1 MDAPLTHEWVDLP
14 SGFEVELEHGIPVR
28 VGNAGVL
35 ELPGDPAALEE
46 EIARETGLRVK
57 VGRWEPVEGELEA
70 RLTVSRDD
78 LAEVLRR
85 LARASAS
92 VFVDRFVKAYDETDT
107 DYGRAAFAQDFS
119 LALGYCGLQW
129 SDVDQEPFYQ
139 DYLETFK
146 AETERLA
153 RHPDEASSS
162 A

>member
-1 MDAPLTHEWVDLP
+1 MDTPLTHGWVELP

-28 VGNAGVL
+28 VGNAGL
-35 ELPGDPAALEE
+35 ALPPDSAALEE
-46 EIARETGLRVK
+46 EIARETGLRVQI
-57 VGRWEPVEGELEA
+57 GRWEPVEGELEA

-92 VFVDRFVKAYDETDT
+92 VFVDRFVKAYDEIDT
-107 DYGRAAFAQDFS
+107 DYGQGAFAQDFS
-119 LALGYCGLQW
+119 LALGYCGLDW
-129 SDVDQEPFYQ
+129 GSVDQEPFYR

-153 RHPDEASSS
+153 QRPDEASSS

>member
-1 MDAPLTHEWVDLP
+1 MDTPLTHGWVELP

-28 VGNAGVL
+28 VGNAGL
-35 ELPGDPAALEE
+35 ALPHDSAALEE
-46 EIARETGLRVK
+46 EIARETGLRVQI
-57 VGRWEPVEGELEA
+57 GRWEPVEGELEA

-107 DYGRAAFAQDFS
+107 DYGQGAFAQDFS
-119 LALGYCGLQW
+119 LALGYCGLDW
-129 SDVDQEPFYQ
+129 GSVDQEPFYR

-153 RHPDEASSS
+153 QHPDEASSS

>member
-1 MDAPLTHEWVDLP
+1 MEAPVTHGWVELP

-28 VGNAGVL
+28 VGNAGF
-35 ELPGDPAALEE
+35 ELPPDPAALEE

-70 RLTVSRDD
+70 RLNVSRDD
-78 LAEVLRR
+78 LGEVLRR

-92 VFVDRFVKAYDETDT
+92 VFVDRFVKAYDEADT
-107 DYGRAAFAQDFS
+107 DYGQAAFAQDFS
-119 LALGYCGLQW
+119 LALGYCGLGW
-129 SDVDQEPFYQ
+129 GEVDQEPFYL
-139 DYLETFK
+139 DYLETFR

-153 RHPDEASSS
+153 RRPDEASSS

>member
-1 MDAPLTHEWVDLP
+1 MDTPLTHGWVELP

-28 VGNAGVL
+28 VGNAGL
-35 ELPGDPAALEE
+35 ALPPDSAALEE
-46 EIARETGLRVK
+46 EIARETGLRVQI
-57 VGRWEPVEGELEA
+57 GRWEPVEGELEA

-107 DYGRAAFAQDFS
+107 DYGQGAFAQDFS
-119 LALGYCGLQW
+119 LALGYCGLDW
-129 SDVDQEPFYQ
+129 GSVDQEPFYR

-153 RHPDEASSS
+153 QRPDEASSS